1 MSTVIDQSNGQ
12 QPVGNEADAKN
23 HALISYILLG
33 IGLFTAIPILIG
45 AIWAM
50 VKRGDAR
57 GTVYHSH
64 YTNVI
69 RVFWWSLL
77 WMVIG
82 FLTIIVAVGYLV
94 FFVAWIW
101 ALYRLINGAAKILSD
116 KPYPV

>member
-1 MSTVIDQSNGQ
+1 MNTVIDHSAPHQG
-12 QPVGNEADAKN
+12 EAKN
-23 HALISYILLG
+23 HALISYVLLG
-33 IGLFTAIPILIG
+33 VGLFTAIPILIG

-77 WMVIG
+77 WTVIG
-82 FLTIIVAVGYLV
+82 FILV
-94 FFVAWIW
+94 FVLIGYAVFAIAWLW

-116 KPYPV
+116 RPYPL